1 MQDLVQLALIGL
13 GQGSLYALIALG
25 FVLIYKCSGILNL
38 AQGEFVLLGGYLGY
52 AFSSQFNLPWAVS
65 IVLVLV
71 VMALVSM
78 VLERVALRPLIGQ
91 PLLPQILVTLGISS
105 FIQGAILVV
114 WGGTLQKPQPIF
126 PSGGLEYGGI
136 LLSYENLFSI
146 VLTGLLLAVFVV
158 FFKYARLGLRMR
170 AVADDP
176 VAAQTVGT
184 RLASIYQTS
193 WVIAAVV
200 AALGGTV
207 LASIG
212 GVHIGLASL
221 GLKSVVVV
229 LLGGMESVAGVV
241 IAGPIVGLIEVLA
254 IQYVDPYVGG
264 GIKDVVSFAIL
275 IPILLIRPYGFFGWK
290 RIDRV

>member
-91 PLLPQILVTLGISS
+91 RLLPQILVTLGISS